1 MKILV
6 DTNVILDVLLQR
18 HDFYD
23 NSCAV
28 FKLVEQRQIDGG
40 ISASAF
46 TDIFYLVNKEIKNVE
61 TVYAIADTLTAIFTI
76 TPVFDETIKVAL
88 GLRWKDFEDAVQYTV
103 ARENNFDC
111 IITRNIDDYETPAI
125 PCYRP
130 TDFLS
135 FFQASN

>member
-6 DTNVILDVLLQR
+6 DTNVILDALLQR
-18 HDFYD
+18 PDFYD
-23 NSCAV
+23 NSRAV
-28 FKLVEQRQIDGG
+28 FKLVEQRYIDGG

-46 TDIFYLVNKEIKNVE
+46 TDIFYLVNKKIKNVE
-61 TVYAIADTLTAIFTI
+61 TGYTIADTLTAIFTI
-76 TPVFDETIKVAL
+76 TPVFEDTIKAAL

-103 ARENNFDC
+103 AGENNFDC
-111 IITRNIDDYETPAI
+111 IITRNIDDYENPAI

-135 FFQASN
+135 FFQEST